1 MKKEQPIEELSLF
14 LEKKN
19 VSRETFRRKISVCS
33 EKIKGFDSR
42 TEISESEHLGK
53 VIRCAGCLLF

>member
-19 VSRETFRRKISVCS
+19 VSRETMLENTGMFGENKM
-33 EKIKGFDSR
+33 F
-42 TEISESEHLGK
+42 
-53 VIRCAGCLLF
+53 